1 MEIITSIIHIM
12 CTKVLRVRAG
22 AARSEDELLFFHALL
37 AAVRWAARRCAG
49 AFFLQGEDVDYLSRS
64 SLHASRHSATFRAF
78 RKKLQDTGKPVK
90 VALTA
95 TAKKLLSVLN
105 SMVADGTCFREVQP
119 S

>member
-1 MEIITSIIHIM
+1 M
-12 CTKVLRVRAG
+12 CTKVLRVLAV
-22 AARSEDELLFFHALL
+22 AARSEDELPFFHALL
-37 AAVRWAARRCAG
+37 AAARWAARRCAG
-49 AFFLQGEDVDYLSRS
+49 AFFLQGEDVDYHPELSRG